1 MTHAFRP
8 DGIPSTTAMP
18 DGPRRSARIAEL
30 TKKRNINEVKATEP
44 QPKLGRRTV
53 KETTGLV
60 KPSRLSRGPPRK
72 ESAIER
78 SKTRGKRP
86 LVRPKGKLPEIERK
100 ALSKNRRGSHRVTG
114 ETGPQQARASKRLA
128 ANHLVPQPLQPT
140 LTAEA
145 VRSPESEADPQQG
158 IAGAVLSR
166 DALQSLEI
174 KTANDPLPEELSAV
188 GVPSRSLYSCA
199 HFQQFRRT
207 PNACDMPPHT
217 RGTPT
222 NKTVESAS
230 RTTAYNKEFADVL
243 EEIGVLEPQF
253 IAGESKLVVP
263 KNYEDILSAIQDRR
277 AHSPEPSSLDYK
289 EYTEAVLH
297 SRSEKAVLMRLFPRF
312 FGIPLEIKKGHRQEN
327 DPVWTKGVAITASG
341 SHLESLQKTSP
352 DYTEGLALSAI
363 PGWVRNDVGACA
375 IPSGVTA
382 FPNFLVELKRDMS
395 MYTAHLQNRHRGAIA
410 SRAYHEYYE
419 KIQKKPDESWATA
432 RVGSIEF
439 NGDTVVGNIH
449 WVDKS
454 SDGQERSY
462 HMTRVLCLFTCGLK
476 FSDFKKARR
485 KARNFRDYFLDV
497 RDNLREECKPLYNAT
512 VAPPQPSPEAPAQSQ
527 VRTRSTPLSSL
538 EEGDERDSEGSS
550 TERHISD
557 SAEPQGDPTPETSG
571 RVTRQSSKRA
581 QGNAPKDPPGR
592 KSKKRKNGN
601 TERASI
607 LNDTGITFEAE
618 RLAV

>member
-1 MTHAFRP
+1 MTQAFRP

-30 TKKRNINEVKATEP
+30 TKKRNINEVKVTEP
-44 QPKLGRRTV
+44 QSKLGRRTV

-86 LVRPKGKLPEIERK
+86 LERPKGKLPDVERK
-100 ALSKNRRGSHRVTG
+100 ALSKHRRGSHRATG
-114 ETGPQQARASKRLA
+114 KTGPQQARAPERLA

-145 VRSPESEADPQQG
+145 VRSPEPEAGPRQG
-158 IAGAVLSR
+158 IAGATLSR
-166 DALQSLEI
+166 DALQLLETQ
-174 KTANDPLPEELSAV
+174 TANNPLPEELSAV
-188 GVPSRSLYSCA
+188 GVPRGSLYSCA

-207 PNACDMPPHT
+207 PNAYDMPPPT
-217 RGTPT
+217 RRTPT
-222 NKTVESAS
+222 NKTVDSAS

-243 EEIGVLEPQF
+243 EEMGVMEPQF
-253 IAGESKLVVP
+253 IAGEAKLVVP
-263 KNYEDILSAIQDRR
+263 KNYQNIISAIQDRR
-277 AHSPEPSSLDYK
+277 AHSPGPSSLDYK
-289 EYTEAVLH
+289 EYTEAVFE
-297 SRSEKAVLMRLFPRF
+297 SRSEDAVLMRLFPRF
-312 FGIPLEIKKGHRQEN
+312 FGLPLQIKEGHRQEN
-327 DPVWTKGVAITASG
+327 APVWTKGVAITASG
-341 SHLESLQKTSP
+341 RPLESLQKTSP
-352 DYTEGLALSAI
+352 DYAEGLRLREI
-363 PGWVRNDVGACA
+363 PVWVRDDVGPCA
-375 IPSGVTA
+375 TPSGVTA

-410 SRAYHEYYE
+410 SQAYHEYYE

-449 WVDKS
+449 WVEKS
-454 SDGQERSY
+454 SDGRERRY

-485 KARNFRDYFLDV
+485 KARNFRDYFWDV
-497 RDNLREECKPLYNAT
+497 RDNLREECKPLHNAT
-512 VAPPQPSPEAPAQSQ
+512 AAPPQPSPELPAQSQ
-527 VRTRSTPLSSL
+527 VRTRPTPLPSV
-538 EEGDERDSEGSS
+538 EEEDERDPEGSS

-557 SAEPQGDPTPETSG
+557 SAEPHGDPTPETST
-571 RVTRQSSKRA
+571 RMTRQSSKRA

-592 KSKKRKNGN
+592 KLKKRKNGN

-607 LNDTGITFEAE
+607 LNDTGISFEAE
-618 RLAV
+618 QLTV